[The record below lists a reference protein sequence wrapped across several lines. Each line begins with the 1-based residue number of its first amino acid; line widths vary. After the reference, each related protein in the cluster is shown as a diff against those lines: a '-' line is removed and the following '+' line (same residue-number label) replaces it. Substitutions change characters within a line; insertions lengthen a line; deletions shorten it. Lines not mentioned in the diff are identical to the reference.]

1 LNLRFEAV
9 DLVSQDLEAPDIEAQ
24 SADLY
29 TLNHDAKLQ
38 AARKPLIDQ
47 LIDGFDAFN
56 RSFYQEDD
64 QDIGNCSGALSLLW
78 VHVQIGKYFR
88 NYTKF
93 TENANGDVV

>member
-1 LNLRFEAV
+1 MGTSIGSGSGLNLTFEAV
-9 DLVSQDLEAPDIEAQ
+9 DLVSHDLEAPDIEAQ

-38 AARKPLIDQ
+38 ASREPSIDQ

-64 QDIGNCSGALSLLW
+64 QDIGNCSGPLSLL
-78 VHVQIGKYFR
+78 
-88 NYTKF
+88 
-93 TENANGDVV
+93 